1 LFATFCDLALDSSA
15 QARARKSVTLEPQD
29 LLLWTDIYVLFTELQ
44 IALTAASKNN
54 TLGCF
59 NEIPLTYKL
68 HRIKA
73 IPKRRIKAHQKARP

>member
-1 LFATFCDLALDSSA
+1 M
-15 QARARKSVTLEPQD
+15 
-29 LLLWTDIYVLFTELQ
+29 TDIFVMFTELQ

-68 HRIKA
+68 HCIKA
-73 IPKRRIKAHQKARP
+73 IPKAD